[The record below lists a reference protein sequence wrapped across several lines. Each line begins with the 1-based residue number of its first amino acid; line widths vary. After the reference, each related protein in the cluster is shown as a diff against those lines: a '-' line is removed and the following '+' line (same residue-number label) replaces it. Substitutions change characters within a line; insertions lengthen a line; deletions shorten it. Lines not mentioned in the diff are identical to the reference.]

1 MKNRK
6 IYVVIIAL
14 AVIVSLLAGL
24 RIYAWVSKGK
34 NENSPQYVFLYAEN
48 QVEDYP
54 TTLGAKKFADLVY
67 ERTDG
72 RIKILVKYGAE
83 LGSEQQVIEQMEFG
97 GIAFARVSLSQLA
110 EYVPK
115 MNVLQ
120 MPYLYTDSSHMW
132 RVLGGEIG
140 DAFLE
145 ETLEH
150 GIVGLSWYDAGA
162 RNFYSTKPITCMAD
176 LKGMTIRVQ
185 ESDLNADMI
194 TALGGTPMKIVY
206 SEVYSA
212 LEQGIVDGAE
222 NNWPSYEA
230 MKHYAVAKYYTID
243 EHTRVPEL
251 QICSKVIWDQLDEGD
266 RQIITECAKESALY
280 ERQLWQDREKTSRD
294 IAEKAGITVF
304 ELSAVEKQRF
314 REAVKPVYE
323 KYCKDQM
330 DLIEKIM
337 NY

>member
-145 ETLEH
+145 ETLE
-150 GIVGLSWYDAGA
+150 
-162 RNFYSTKPITCMAD
+162 
-176 LKGMTIRVQ
+176 
-185 ESDLNADMI
+185 
-194 TALGGTPMKIVY
+194 
-206 SEVYSA
+206 
-212 LEQGIVDGAE
+212 
-222 NNWPSYEA
+222 
-230 MKHYAVAKYYTID
+230 
-243 EHTRVPEL
+243 
-251 QICSKVIWDQLDEGD
+251 ICIFS
-266 RQIITECAKESALY
+266 
-280 ERQLWQDREKTSRD
+280 
-294 IAEKAGITVF
+294 
-304 ELSAVEKQRF
+304 
-314 REAVKPVYE
+314 
-323 KYCKDQM
+323 
-330 DLIEKIM
+330 
-337 NY
+337 